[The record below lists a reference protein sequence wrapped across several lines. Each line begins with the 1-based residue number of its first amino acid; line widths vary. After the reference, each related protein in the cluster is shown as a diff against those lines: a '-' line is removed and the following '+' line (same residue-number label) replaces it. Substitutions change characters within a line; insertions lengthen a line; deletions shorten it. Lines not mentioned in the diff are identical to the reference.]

1 MAPGF
6 VLDFSPLI
14 THRTP
19 KKEPPVSAFASL
31 AEFKQ
36 FMIDSLQLEGLS
48 AESIAEDQPLF
59 QGGLGLDSI
68 DALELVVALE
78 QRGGWTIRADEI
90 EQSAFATVGA
100 LFRFVQR
107 LWAAGGS

>member
-1 MAPGF
+1 M
-6 VLDFSPLI
+6 
-14 THRTP
+14 
-19 KKEPPVSAFASL
+19 SAFASL
-31 AEFKQ
+31 VEFKQ

-48 AESIAEDQPLF
+48 TETISEDQPLF

-90 EQSAFATVGA
+90 EPSAFATVGA
-100 LFRFVQR
+100 LFHFIQR
-107 LWAAGGS
+107 QTAADGS

>member
-1 MAPGF
+1 M
-6 VLDFSPLI
+6 
-14 THRTP
+14 
-19 KKEPPVSAFASL
+19 SAFGSL

-36 FMIDSLQLEGLS
+36 FMIDSLQLEGLRPEAIS
-48 AESIAEDQPLF
+48 DDQPLF

-78 QRGGWTIRADEI
+78 QRGGWKVRADEI
-90 EQSAFATVGA
+90 EPAAFASVGS

-107 LWAAGGS
+107 QMAAAGS